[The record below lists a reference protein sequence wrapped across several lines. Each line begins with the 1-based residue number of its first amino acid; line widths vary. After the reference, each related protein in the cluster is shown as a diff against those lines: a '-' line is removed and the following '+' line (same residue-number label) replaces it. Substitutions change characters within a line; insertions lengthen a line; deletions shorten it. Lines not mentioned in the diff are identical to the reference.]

1 MTLQLDRVAV
11 YTFNYYIVF
20 IPLHCKIDS

>member
-20 IPLHCKIDS
+20 IPLHC